1 MSNLSYEKHSQRDF
15 IVVSVLRDVL
25 QAVRLRD
32 GEMDAMDEVH
42 FNNLVRDLSD
52 EARRQVTEEVRQV
65 LLLLEKLNKKRV
77 M

>member
-1 MSNLSYEKHSQRDF
+1 
-15 IVVSVLRDVL
+15 
-25 QAVRLRD
+25 
-32 GEMDAMDEVH
+32 MDEYDETH
-42 FNNLVRDLSD
+42 FNSLVLGLSD

>member
-1 MSNLSYEKHSQRDF
+1 MSNMTYDQHCERDQTVLGTLQN
-15 IVVSVLRDVL
+15 IVRAVKDDKGKMDTYDAGTFHFRVS
-25 QAVRLRD
+25 
-32 GEMDAMDEVH
+32 H
-42 FNNLVRDLSD
+42 LSD

>member
-1 MSNLSYEKHSQRDF
+1 MSNLTYDQHADRDR
-15 IVVSVLRDVL
+15 IVLSTLCTIVR
-25 QAVRLRD
+25 AVQYD
-32 GEMDAMDEVH
+32 DAKMDEYDEAH
-42 FNNLVRDLSD
+42 FNGLVLGLSD

>member
-1 MSNLSYEKHSQRDF
+1 MSNLTYDQHCARDRL
-15 IVVSVLRDVL
+15 VVSI
-25 QAVRLRD
+25 
-32 GEMDAMDEVH
+32 
-42 FNNLVRDLSD
+42 VRDIVDSVEYNNGELNWIDKANFDGRIAHLSD

>member
-1 MSNLSYEKHSQRDF
+1 MSNLTYVEHCKRDELVLSTLQD
-15 IVVSVLRDVL
+15 IV
-25 QAVRLRD
+25 AGVRFYG
-32 GEMDAMDEVH
+32 GEMNNFDEYN
-42 FNNLVRDLSD
+42 FNIRIAHLSD

>member
-1 MSNLSYEKHSQRDF
+1 MSNLTYKQHCERDQ
-15 IVVSVLRDVL
+15 VVLDIL
-25 QAVRLRD
+25 QDIMRAVTFRE
-32 GEMDAMDEVH
+32 GETDWVDEH
-42 FNNLVRDLSD
+42 NFNIRVRELSD

>member
-1 MSNLSYEKHSQRDF
+1 MSNLTYDQHCVRDRL
-15 IVVSVLRDVL
+15 VVSTVRDIVDS
-25 QAVRLRD
+25 VEYNN
-32 GEMDAMDEVH
+32 GEMTVWDDARFSDG
-42 FNNLVRDLSD
+42 VRHLSD

>member
-1 MSNLSYEKHSQRDF
+1 MSNLTYDQHCERDI
-15 IVVSVLRDVL
+15 IVLSTIQNIVWAVKYDKGKMDVHDEGSFNFRVS
-25 QAVRLRD
+25 
-32 GEMDAMDEVH
+32 H
-42 FNNLVRDLSD
+42 LSD

>member
-1 MSNLSYEKHSQRDF
+1 MSNLSYDQHCERDS
-15 IVVSVLRDVL
+15 IVLSTIQNIVWAVTHAKGKMDVHDKVS
-25 QAVRLRD
+25 
-32 GEMDAMDEVH
+32 
-42 FNNLVRDLSD
+42 FNFRVSHLSD

>member
-1 MSNLSYEKHSQRDF
+1 MSNLTYGDHARRDF
-15 IVVSVLRDVL
+15 IVVSILRDIL

-32 GEMDAMDEVH
+32 GEMDAMDEAH
-42 FNNLVRDLSD
+42 FNSLVLGLSD

-65 LLLLEKLNKKRV
+65 LRLLEKLNKKRV

>member
-1 MSNLSYEKHSQRDF
+1 MSNLTYDQHCDRDKTVLSTLHD
-15 IVVSVLRDVL
+15 IVWAVTYNKGKMDISDEASFNFRVS
-25 QAVRLRD
+25 
-32 GEMDAMDEVH
+32 H
-42 FNNLVRDLSD
+42 LSD

>member
-1 MSNLSYEKHSQRDF
+1 MSNLTYDDHCDRDQ
-15 IVVSVLRDVL
+15 IVLSTLSTIVR
-25 QAVRLRD
+25 AVRYD
-32 GEMDAMDEVH
+32 KAKMDEYDKAD
-42 FNNLVRDLSD
+42 FNIRIQHLSD

>member
-1 MSNLSYEKHSQRDF
+1 MSNLTYDQHCERDQ
-15 IVVSVLRDVL
+15 VVLGTLQNIARAVKYDKAKMDVY
-25 QAVRLRD
+25 
-32 GEMDAMDEVH
+32 DEAA
-42 FNNLVRDLSD
+42 FNFRVSHLSD

>member
-1 MSNLSYEKHSQRDF
+1 MSNLTYDQHCERDR
-15 IVVSVLRDVL
+15 IVVSTVRDIVDS
-25 QAVRLRD
+25 VEFGN
-32 GEMDAMDEVH
+32 GEMTVWDEAR
-42 FNNLVRDLSD
+42 FNGGTHHLSD